1 MCLSHLIMS
10 KLEEREY
17 KSVLSALA
25 RGYKY
30 AKTRLAWFKLAGV
43 GGCEADEEGAVALL
57 EERVK
62 EGIDAEAMWM
72 LGVCCEFGRGI
83 EQDRE
88 RALKLYEES
97 SKGSNIGRI
106 LLSTRGCYKLECL
119 LKLCVSV
126 E

>member
-1 MCLSHLIMS
+1 MFVEMTKS
-10 KLEEREY
+10 EEKEY
-17 KSVLSALA
+17 KSVLSALE

-43 GGCEADEEGAVALL
+43 GGCEVDVEGAVALL

-72 LGVCCEFGRGI
+72 LGVCCESGRGI
-83 EQDRE
+83 EQDHE
-88 RALKLYEES
+88 RALKLFQES
-97 SKGSNIGRI
+97 SKRSNIGRI
-106 LLSTRGCYKLECL
+106 LFSTRGCYKLECL